1 MFIPDSSF
9 KNVIFQELEKGDKSI
24 SSLHRA
30 LKEEGYKVHRL
41 VITGYLKAME
51 EMGILTSREFPPSRV
66 YSISSSAEKDIY
78 ETVGNIC
85 MNMDIPNELKGEIAF
100 FFFQK
105 LFRRPI
111 FWGEMLR
118 AGFEQNP
125 EAYAVKVSNEER
137 LEVKRML
144 AKKGFKL
151 PSRDPA
157 FIILKAKYE
166 QEFDEIIQQML
177 LQKFKVSGLSMGSKQ
192 TKLGL

>member
-9 KNVIFQELEKGDKSI
+9 KNVIFQELENGDKSI
-24 SSLHRA
+24 SSLHRT
-30 LKEEGYKVHRL
+30 LKDNGYKVHRL

-66 YSISSSAEKDIY
+66 YSISTSAEKDIY

-85 MNMDIPNELKGEIAF
+85 MNMDFPNELRAEIAF

-111 FWGEMLR
+111 FLGEMLR
-118 AGFEQNP
+118 TGFEQNP
-125 EAYAVKVSNEER
+125 ESYAVKVSGEER

-151 PSRDPA
+151 PNRDPA
-157 FIILKAKYE
+157 FIIVKAKYD

-177 LQKFKVSGLSMGSKQ
+177 LQKFRVSGLAMGTKQ